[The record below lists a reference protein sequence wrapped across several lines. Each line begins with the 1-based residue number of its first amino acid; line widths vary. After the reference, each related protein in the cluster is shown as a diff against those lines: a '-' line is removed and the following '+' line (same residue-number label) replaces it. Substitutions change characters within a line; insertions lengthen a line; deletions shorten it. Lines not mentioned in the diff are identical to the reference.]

1 MRLLQTK
8 PTTKRGSARMDTD
21 QTRVCLPRM
30 DGGHARHP
38 CAYRSDGTINRTAA
52 AAELCEHFILAI
64 ICLSNGHQVLR
75 GINVLR
81 GRSDRILLPLLPGQL
96 SILFYFRSNVSM
108 I

>member
-1 MRLLQTK
+1 METEQTFVWL
-8 PTTKRGSARMDTD
+8 PRMDTD
-21 QTRVCLPRM
+21 LPLS
-30 DGGHARHP
+30 HP